1 MIVDELFILF
11 CVRCC
16 QVRPLSPVRGQGQGQ
31 VALEVQRKSRRKF
44 SFSLRPFPWQITDT
58 QDLSRRWLPCCEIYG
73 SNVASIKCPRKWSIS
88 LRCICWVHTLY
99 LCTSVPLYL
108 CVDIPWI
115 WCIWILHGY
124 SIQNGNRENTE
135 NMSILWE
142 IAPVR
147 LFWVPLSQELLVRI
161 CTYLI
166 PVPPYATEF
175 LLPAAVHCF
184 HCFPLSLPSHYR
196 QNRARRDWKAKQK
209 SGRDNGYYSHWSR
222 WEKVKRFARQSSD
235 VIRIPSRAAFA
246 WNFKILLCV
255 FSASTVFSLCVTFPH
270 PSNRIT
276 RNKRNGLL
284 VLCVV
289 CREVK
294 KINER

>member
-1 MIVDELFILF
+1 MISQEYLLVKFVQWVQSWVCLPIRYFSLYMRAPCQCSSPGGSTKVPNSHSENLAARHSSSVLSNLWSLMNWFILF

-16 QVRPLSPVRGQGQGQ
+16 QVRPLSPVRGQGQGREA
-31 VALEVQRKSRRKF
+31 VEVQRKSRRKF
-44 SFSLRPFPWQITDT
+44 CFSLRPFPWQITDT

-99 LCTSVPLYL
+99 LC
-108 CVDIPWI
+108 VDIPWI

-124 SIQNGNRENTE
+124 SILNGNTENTE

-147 LFWVPLSQELLVRI
+147 LFWVPLSQELLVRV

-175 LLPAAVHCF
+175 LLPAAVQCF

-196 QNRARRDWKAKQK
+196 QNRARRDWKAKTKKRTRQRLLFPLIPLGK
-209 SGRDNGYYSHWSR
+209 GKAFCPAEQWCHTYS
-222 WEKVKRFARQSSD
+222 
-235 VIRIPSRAAFA
+235 
-246 WNFKILLCV
+246 
-255 FSASTVFSLCVTFPH
+255 
-270 PSNRIT
+270 
-276 RNKRNGLL
+276 
-284 VLCVV
+284 
-289 CREVK
+289 
-294 KINER
+294 